1 MDVACGAGASFGE
14 VHFGSAC
21 LGDKRRTRRLVKT
34 ANLIMKHPGG
44 TLPDKLGDWADL
56 MGLYRLA
63 AAPRVTHRAV
73 IEPHCRRT
81 LALASA
87 AATAAHEGP
96 AVVLLLHD
104 STDLDYTQLLSLKD
118 DLGQIGNGEGRGYVC
133 HNTLA
138 VTPDR
143 RVIGLA
149 GQILHRRRD
158 VPKGETAAQKRDH
171 PGRESLLWPAGCAA
185 TGPGPGP
192 DGRLWVDVCDRGAD
206 TFEFLDF
213 EHRTVRKYVV
223 RSAKDRVL
231 AGEDHVGADRV
242 HQTLHAYTRDLPTLG
257 ERTVKVP
264 RRQQGKRNRKRQRKS
279 PREARTARI
288 RVAAGPASVAVPHFA
303 RGHCRSDSLDLWVV
317 HVLEVDP
324 PAGEEPLEW
333 VLLTNVAVRSFAD
346 ACERIDWYACR
357 PVIEELHK
365 GMKSGCGIECLQFEH
380 ADRLEPVIALL
391 SVVATE
397 LLRLRQLARE
407 RDADLTPAATVVD
420 PLWVKVL
427 SAWRHG
433 RKHKGTRAGTG
444 PRPNAD
450 LSVREFAMALAK
462 LGGHLGRKGD
472 GFPGWQTTW
481 RGWQKL
487 RLMVEGAMAVNC
499 V

>member
-1 MDVACGAGASFGE
+1 MDVAGVGGASFGE

-34 ANLIMKHPGG
+34 ADLIMKHPGG
-44 TLPDKLGDWADL
+44 TLPDKLGDWAGL

-73 IEPHCRRT
+73 IESHCRRT
-81 LALASA
+81 LELAR
-87 AATAAHEGP
+87 AHEG
-96 AVVLLLHD
+96 VVLLLHD
-104 STDLDYTQLLSLKD
+104 STDLDYTQLLSLEN
-118 DLGQIGNGEGRGYVC
+118 DLGQVGNGGGRGYVC

-138 VTPDR
+138 VTPGR
-143 RVIGLA
+143 EVIGLA

-158 VPKGETAAQKRDH
+158 VPEGETAAQKRDH

-185 TGPGPGP
+185 AGPAP
-192 DGRLWVDVCDRGAD
+192 DASAGGKPWVDVSDRGAD
-206 TFEFLDF
+206 TFEYLEF
-213 EHRTVRKYVV
+213 EHRAGRRHVT

-242 HQTLHAYTRDLPTLG
+242 HRTLHAYTRDLPALG
-257 ERTVKVP
+257 ERTLEVP
-264 RRQQGKRNRKRQRKS
+264 RRQAGKRKSFRK
-279 PREARTARI
+279 ARTARV
-288 RVAAGPASVAVPHFA
+288 RVAAGPASVKVPHFA
-303 RGHCRSDSLDLWVV
+303 RGHCQCESLDLWVV

-333 VLLTNVAVRSFAD
+333 ILLTNVAVRSFAD

-357 PVIEELHK
+357 VVIEELHK
-365 GMKSGCGIECLQFEH
+365 GMKSGCGIENLQFEN

-397 LLRLRQLARE
+397 LLRLRELAR
-407 RDADLTPAATVVD
+407 RKDADLSPAASIID

-427 SAWRHG
+427 SFWRY
-433 RKHKGTRAGTG
+433 KGTRQ
-444 PRPNAD
+444 D
-450 LSVREFAMALAK
+450 LTVREFAMALGR

-472 GFPGWQTTW
+472 GFPGWLTMW

>member
-1 MDVACGAGASFGE
+1 MDVVRGGGNNASFGE

-21 LGDKRRTRRLVKT
+21 LGDRRRTRRLVRT
-34 ANLIMKHPGG
+34 ADLIMEHPGG
-44 TLPDKLGDWADL
+44 TLPDKLRGDWADL

-63 AAPRVTHRAV
+63 AAPRVTHQAV
-73 IEPHCRRT
+73 IEPHRRRT
-81 LALASA
+81 QELA
-87 AATAAHEGP
+87 AAHGG
-96 AVVLLLHD
+96 VVLLLHD
-104 STDLDYTQLLSLKD
+104 STELDYTQLLSLED
-118 DLGQIGNGEGRGYVC
+118 ELGQVGNGDGRGYVC

-158 VPKGETAAQKRDH
+158 VPEGETAAQKRDH
-171 PGRESLLWPAGCAA
+171 PGRESLLWPAGCAG
-185 TGPGPGP
+185 TGKGAGGGGGGGGP
-192 DGRLWVDVCDRGAD
+192 WVDVCDRGAD
-206 TFEFLDF
+206 TFEFLDYL
-213 EHRTVRKYVV
+213 HREGRKYVV

-242 HQTLHAYTRDLPTLG
+242 HRTLHAYTRDLPALG
-257 ERTVKVP
+257 ERTVQVP

-279 PREARTARI
+279 PREARTARV

-303 RGHCRSDSLDLWVV
+303 RGHCQSESLDLWVV

-324 PAGEEPLEW
+324 PAGEAPLEW
-333 VLLTNVAVRSFAD
+333 VLLTNVAVRSLAD
-346 ACERIDWYACR
+346 ACERVDWYACR

-365 GMKSGCGIECLQFEH
+365 GMKSGCGIECLQFEN

-397 LLRLRQLARE
+397 LLRLRQLARG
-407 RDADLTPAATVVD
+407 RDADLTPAASVVD

-427 SAWRHG
+427 SARRHG
-433 RKHKGTRAGTG
+433 KDKGARAGAG
-444 PRPNAD
+444 PGPGAD